1 MYGCGGHTWRVNPII
16 RDADKAIDGCAVKQR
31 RMKSDKYLI
40 DQIKPQES
48 WRIFRIMAE
57 FVDGIEN
64 LSPLEPAVTIF
75 GSARSKPGDKYY
87 KMAEDLGRMLAEEGF
102 SVITGGGPGIMEA
115 ANKGAFEAGGQS
127 VGLNIVLPFEQK
139 LNPYTT
145 IHINFRYFFVRKVMF
160 VRYAMSYVI
169 FPGGFGTMDELFE
182 ALTLI
187 QTDKLKPFPV
197 IMIGSEYWAGLLEW
211 INDTMLKEGMI
222 LTEDRS
228 IFTLVDSPND
238 AVEIIKNSKI

>member
-1 MYGCGGHTWRVNPII
+1 
-16 RDADKAIDGCAVKQR
+16 
-31 RMKSDKYLI
+31 MKSEKYII

-48 WRIFRIMAE
+48 WRVFRVMAE
-57 FVDGIEN
+57 FVDGIEQ

-87 KMAEDLGRMLAEEGF
+87 TMAEELGRMLANEGF

-115 ANKGAFEAGGQS
+115 ANKGAYEAGGQT

-139 LNPYTT
+139 SNPYTT
-145 IHINFRYFFVRKVMF
+145 IHLNFRYFFVRKVMF
-160 VRYAMSYVI
+160 VKYAMSYVI

-197 IMIGSEYWAGLLEW
+197 IMIGSQYWAGLLEW
-211 INDTMLKEGMI
+211 IEDTMLKDGMI
-222 LTEDRS
+222 LPEDRS
-228 IFTLVDSPND
+228 IFTLVDSSKD
-238 AVEIIKNSKI
+238 AVEIIRNSKVY

>member
-1 MYGCGGHTWRVNPII
+1 
-16 RDADKAIDGCAVKQR
+16 
-31 RMKSDKYLI
+31 MKSDKYII

-48 WRIFRIMAE
+48 WRVFRVMAE
-57 FVDGIEN
+57 FVDGIEQ

-87 KMAEDLGRMLAEEGF
+87 AMAEELGRMLANEGF

-115 ANKGAFEAGGQS
+115 ANKGAYEAGGQS

-139 LNPYTT
+139 SNPYTT

-160 VRYAMSYVI
+160 VKYAMSYVI

-211 INDTMLKEGMI
+211 IEDTMLKEGMI
-222 LTEDRS
+222 LPEDRS
-228 IFTLVDSPND
+228 IYTLVDSSKD
-238 AVEIIKNSKI
+238 AVEIIKNSKVY

>member
-1 MYGCGGHTWRVNPII
+1 
-16 RDADKAIDGCAVKQR
+16 
-31 RMKSDKYLI
+31 MKNGKYVI

-48 WRIFRIMAE
+48 WRIFRVMAE
-57 FVDGIEN
+57 FVDGIEQ
-64 LSPLEPAVTIF
+64 LSPLSPAVTIF

-87 KMAEDLGRMLAEEGF
+87 AMAEELGRSLANEGF
-102 SVITGGGPGIMEA
+102 TVITGGGPGIMEA
-115 ANKGAFEAGGQS
+115 ANKGAYEAGGRS

-139 LNPYTT
+139 LNPYTN

-160 VRYAMSYVI
+160 VKYAMSYVI

-197 IMIGSEYWAGLLEW
+197 IIIGTEYWSGLLEW
-211 INDTMLKEGMI
+211 IEGTMQKEGMI
-222 LTEDRS
+222 LPEDRS
-228 IFTLVDSPND
+228 IYTLVDSPKD
-238 AVEIIKNSKI
+238 AVDMIKKMQKFIDV